1 MAFHRLFVGL
11 LAMALAGLTAPAP
24 ASAGV
29 RIGWHCQPDERAR
42 ACATRGGIEHIAIY
56 GEIDDDTA
64 VVIGKIDGMLPADR
78 PFPRVYINSPGGDV
92 DAGVWIGRILRRRG
106 ASIEG
111 KDVLFPGRDAECA
124 SACVIVAAGAV
135 KRQFEQIGVHQGS
148 RVIRKP
154 DGKFVFTPLSAAAS
168 QSLLDYFDEMGV
180 PPAIKAY
187 IEATPSDEMMEMD
200 YDPDLP
206 REQQP
211 IVMLGFH
218 MVPDD
223 PDALRPRK
231 GPFLASP
238 RLSITVDQLEKGAAD
253 GDWTAAKAL
262 ADMLYWGNKT
272 LPKDGTKALKYY
284 MRASDLGDLSSRY
297 RAGAML
303 EHGRRGVPIDL
314 AQALKHYQM
323 AAQAEHATARVALA
337 RMYLAGRGVPRSA
350 GDAIYWATLAAE
362 QGEPY
367 AYALLGELRY
377 NGVGFVKDDV
387 QTYKWLTL
395 ASQELPEGK
404 TKERNKDM
412 LYAVSV
418 RMKQPQITAATAAM
432 KVQPLKVATHRQIS
446 RQEED

>member
-1 MAFHRLFVGL
+1 
-11 LAMALAGLTAPAP
+11 
-24 ASAGV
+24 
-29 RIGWHCQPDERAR
+29 
-42 ACATRGGIEHIAIY
+42 
-56 GEIDDDTA
+56 
-64 VVIGKIDGMLPADR
+64 
-78 PFPRVYINSPGGDV
+78 
-92 DAGVWIGRILRRRG
+92 
-106 ASIEG
+106 
-111 KDVLFPGRDAECA
+111 
-124 SACVIVAAGAV
+124 
-135 KRQFEQIGVHQGS
+135 
-148 RVIRKP
+148 
-154 DGKFVFTPLSAAAS
+154 
-168 QSLLDYFDEMGV
+168 
-180 PPAIKAY
+180 
-187 IEATPSDEMMEMD
+187 
-200 YDPDLP
+200 
-206 REQQP
+206 
-211 IVMLGFH
+211 
-218 MVPDD
+218 
-223 PDALRPRK
+223 
-231 GPFLASP
+231 
-238 RLSITVDQLEKGAAD
+238 
-253 GDWTAAKAL
+253 
-262 ADMLYWGNKT
+262 
-272 LPKDGTKALKYY
+272 